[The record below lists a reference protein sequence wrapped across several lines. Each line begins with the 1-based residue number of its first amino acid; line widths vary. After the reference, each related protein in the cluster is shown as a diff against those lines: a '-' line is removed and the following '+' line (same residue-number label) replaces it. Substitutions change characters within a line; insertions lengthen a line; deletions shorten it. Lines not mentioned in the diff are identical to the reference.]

1 MIEHI
6 MSYRLESS
14 KIELILV
21 AIAMV
26 LKNLSG
32 IHISQKYKLLF
43 CQRMNCKFQKF
54 KKFTE

>member
-1 MIEHI
+1 MEHV
-6 MSYRLESS
+6 MSYRLESI

-32 IHISQKYKLLF
+32 IHISQKYKLLC

>member
-1 MIEHI
+1 MEHV

-32 IHISQKYKLLF
+32 IHISQKYKLLC

-54 KKFTE
+54 KNFTE